1 MAKRRMNNEGCIF
14 YRKDRKLW
22 TYKVPDHLQG
32 IAKAKS
38 FSASTQKEL
47 KYKIEELY
55 RANDTMNISLSK
67 LTIPELLYEHE
78 KDKFKKNLISNQT
91 LARNSFTINIIEK
104 SNLGN
109 IPIQNVKTSDL
120 DDFSYKV
127 ISYAQST
134 INKIFVHL
142 NKAFNLA
149 EDKNIIS
156 KNIMRN
162 YIKPISSKKTKK
174 INAFTLEEQ
183 KEFISLIPNSK
194 YFMQYMIALNTGM
207 RIGEINALH
216 IKDIDLKNKKI
227 NINKTIARDIDFKD
241 FISDSTKTK
250 NGIRTVPI
258 NDILYPHLKEF
269 CEDKHGFLFSENRI
283 VSAGMVNSEMKRLCS
298 KSNIIKLPVNTHMIR
313 HTFATRCIEAGMPA
327 VVLAKLLGHADI
339 STTLNTYTDVFN
351 KFKIEHLEN
360 ATNYIKDLF

>member
-1 MAKRRMNNEGCIF
+1 
-14 YRKDRKLW
+14 
-22 TYKVPDHLQG
+22 
-32 IAKAKS
+32 
-38 FSASTQKEL
+38 
-47 KYKIEELY
+47 
-55 RANDTMNISLSK
+55 
-67 LTIPELLYEHE
+67 
-78 KDKFKKNLISNQT
+78 
-91 LARNSFTINIIEK
+91 
-104 SNLGN
+104 
-109 IPIQNVKTSDL
+109 
-120 DDFSYKV
+120 
-127 ISYAQST
+127 
-134 INKIFVHL
+134 
-142 NKAFNLA
+142 
-149 EDKNIIS
+149 
-156 KNIMRN
+156 MRN